1 MFDYVLLSWQIFEV
15 GVFSVALL
23 FLFKRIGR
31 KFFFELFKLKFQTC
45 FCDDFFVFVDY
56 LVFCQLFNCFCLFF
70 KLSLF
75 LVLCIG
81 DFFVFCCLVFK
92 VPVFLVLCGRHNLWF
107 SFWSSLR
114 FCFVF
119 YYSYKSRS
127 SITYKGKTVVFIW
140 DWI

>member
-1 MFDYVLLSWQIFEV
+1 MFDYVLLSWPIFEV

-31 KFFFELFKLKFQTC
+31 KFSFEFFTFKFHTC
-45 FCDDFFVFVDY
+45 FCDFFVFVDR
-56 LVFCQLFNCFCLFF
+56 LVFCRLF

-75 LVLCIG
+75 LILCIG

-92 VPVFLVLCGRHNLWF
+92 VPIFLVLCGRHNLLF
-107 SFWSSLR
+107 CFWSPLR
-114 FCFVF
+114 LYFVF